1 MNSHMTEAHQRL
13 IKLFIIILLIVFIPI
28 AGFATHFTWVGSV
41 DSDWNKDGNW
51 LPSGVPNDATDTA
64 KISIMTN
71 IPTVPA
77 GLTLDTLTIECD
89 NNGEAIEVS
98 TAGSLTLT
106 KLHLIVRSASDTATD
121 KAVLKMGGALTVSGV
136 IDISS
141 EGRGTA
147 KLDLNDNGLSG
158 NPTIN
163 LTTKDDGEADG
174 VVDLFDFGI
183 LAENFGKKV
192 GESAPAAPSQGRDYS
207 GGQLALKLPERLPHR
222 GDTVEVDVIARDAW
236 MKAYGFTLSYDRS
249 LLKLMD
255 VEEGDFLEN
264 TLFLFHDGR
273 VLCASRSGPSRG
285 DGVLLRLRFR
295 VIGEGR
301 SREGIALRD
310 IQVVDGKGRLG
321 RLGEIRVPFCTAPH
335 RTRLLAS
342 FPNPFNSE
350 VWMPFQLADDA
361 DVRVEIYDISGRV
374 VRVLDLG
381 RLPAG
386 YYLDRST
393 AAYWDGRSDVGERV
407 ASGVYLYRFTAGS
420 YSAIRKMVILK

>member
-1 MNSHMTEAHQRL
+1 VVVNGTWKVTGSPSDHIQLLGPGEGEGGSRWTLQVNSSGQVDLNYVDLRDSE
-13 IKLFIIILLIVFIPI
+13 LIVH
-28 AGFATHFTWVGSV
+28 G
-41 DSDWNKDGNW
+41 
-51 LPSGVPNDATDTA
+51 
-64 KISIMTN
+64 
-71 IPTVPA
+71 
-77 GLTLDTLTIECD
+77 
-89 NNGEAIEVS
+89 
-98 TAGSLTLT
+98 GSLNGKNAGYTVVSLGNLSPSWGPYDPLPDYDT
-106 KLHLIVRSASDTATD
+106 FPFGDANGDGFVDLFDFNILASVFGTTD
-121 KAVLKMGGALTVSGV
+121 PKA
-136 IDISS
+136 DF
-141 EGRGTA
+141 
-147 KLDLNDNGLSG
+147 NG
-158 NPTIN
+158 
-163 LTTKDDGEADG
+163 DG

-192 GESAPAAPSQGRDYS
+192 GGKAPAAPSQGKDYS

-222 GDTVEVDVIARDAW
+222 GDIVEVEVVARNAW
-236 MKAYGFTLSYDRS
+236 MKAYGFVLSYDRS

-264 TLFLFHDGR
+264 TLFLFHEGR

-285 DGVLLRLRFR
+285 DGVLLKLRFR
-295 VIGEGR
+295 VIGDGR

-350 VWMPFQLADDA
+350 VWIPFQLADDA
-361 DVRVEIYDISGRV
+361 EVRVEIYDISGRV

-386 YYLDRST
+386 YYVDRSR
-393 AAYWDGRSDVGERV
+393 AAYWDGRSGMGERV

-420 YSAIRKMVILK
+420 YSVIRRMVILK